1 MAEIVIEAGGLQ
13 LVAQLDDSLTAKLIF
28 EALPLSASVNT
39 WGDEIY
45 FEIPVEIEPAADA
58 RADVAVGDIG
68 YWPPGNAF
76 CVFFGPTPASSGSQ
90 PKAAS
95 PVNVF
100 GRVIGDATRLRG
112 VADGA
117 AVRLSKAAD

>member
-1 MAEIVIEAGGLQ
+1 MADIVIEAGGLQ

>member
-13 LVAQLDDSLTAKLIF
+13 LVAQLDDSLTAKLVF